1 MTRCGSYRDLSVS
14 RIHRKII
21 NHNAAETCCAACQ
34 FFKKE
39 RVVDNVVRSLILAE
53 MRVIVGPAHSGFA
66 VGILTGIVE
75 ICAPV
80 FPAVCV
86 KGSFCG
92 HVCHTACRRRR
103 NVLAVPFAAVLP
115 VVAVGVIIGAVDVI
129 QLACLTEIRGVNR
142 NELAVK
148 RKHIRAQTCYL
159 RHIGMYNTSAV
170 RRISA
175 AKRKPACAIFINADA
190 RIERRRAI
198 LKPRHILINQR
209 CAERVR
215 PRTYRVGGGN
225 NSHTAAAVREVQ
237 IEVRKTVFLN
247 AGNDGRCP

>member
-1 MTRCGSYRDLSVS
+1 M
-14 RIHRKII
+14 
-21 NHNAAETCCAACQ
+21 
-34 FFKKE
+34 
-39 RVVDNVVRSLILAE
+39 VDNVVRSLKLAE
-53 MRVIVGPAHSGFA
+53 MRVIVAPAHSGFA

-75 ICAPV
+75 ICTLV
-80 FPAVCV
+80 FPTVCV

-92 HVCHTACRRRR
+92 HVCHTACRRLR
-103 NVLAVPFAAVLP
+103 NVLAIPLVAVLP

-129 QLACLTEIRGVNR
+129 QLACLQEIRGVNR

-148 RKHIRAQTCYL
+148 RKHIRTQTCYL
-159 RHIGMYNTSAV
+159 RDIGMYNTAV
-170 RRISA
+170 CSISA
-175 AKRKPACAIFINADA
+175 AKSKPACAVFINAYA

-215 PRTYRVGGGN
+215 PRTYRVGGSN

-247 AGNDGRCP
+247 AGSN

>member
-1 MTRCGSYRDLSVS
+1 
-14 RIHRKII
+14 
-21 NHNAAETCCAACQ
+21 
-34 FFKKE
+34 
-39 RVVDNVVRSLILAE
+39 

-75 ICAPV
+75 ICTPV

-103 NVLAVPFAAVLP
+103 NVIAVPIAAVLP

-148 RKHIRAQTCYL
+148 RKHILSQPHYL
-159 RHIGMYNTSAV
+159 RYICVQRITCRWGPSAE
-170 RRISA
+170 
-175 AKRKPACAIFINADA
+175 RKPACAVFINADA
-190 RIERRRAI
+190 WIERRRAI